1 MPNIERIREA
11 LQSAPSEEYFTKRAF
26 AGWRPVAM
34 IWEREIGGA
43 GPESPW
49 SEEPPFGLPISA
61 DNLRLEENPGEKQAL
76 LKIVDGIVE
85 DKRISQIAR
94 ELNAEWLRTRQG
106 RAWTAK
112 DVFEL
117 LPRLVEAGPRVF
129 PTKEWAARR
138 QLLQVS

>member
-1 MPNIERIREA
+1 LEAQDPNRLGLRSRRLDCRFPPIT
-11 LQSAPSEEYFTKRAF
+11 S
-26 AGWRPVAM
+26 GWR
-34 IWEREIGGA
+34 RT
-43 GPESPW
+43 
-49 SEEPPFGLPISA
+49 
-61 DNLRLEENPGEKQAL
+61 RGEKQAL
-76 LKIVDGIVE
+76 LKIFDGIVE